1 MRTSPQS
8 ESTTW
13 WTYRLVSR
21 QLRVLWG
28 NPGFN
33 QHAGRWAR
41 FNPHCRDLCLTGCS
55 GTSSGLCVFLWYFY
69 FHISVLMCVFVHS
82 KAFTQMHYIWTAAG
96 KFKSR
101 SRSGFYTA
109 IVFRGKVSQI
119 AWCLF
124 PNVFPT
130 ERQTKAEPSADLK
143 WNPVFASR
151 PQKLNI
157 CKYTFFFFFFYM
169 KYCKTFSQLLR
180 ECKMTFQQIFSGS
193 PFCLSFPFLCF
204 KVPSSLTPLLSLSF
218 PVVSYG
224 FQTFPLSSLSVLY
237 SLMST
242 LILPCWPQQRQ
253 GPRSHSRLSL
263 FIISFCHNL
272 FSLLIFC
279 FSSSYPFFPFKA
291 CVPF

>member
-41 FNPHCRDLCLTGCS
+41 LNPHCRDLCLTGCS

-130 ERQTKAEPSADLK
+130 ERQKKAEPSADLK

-157 CKYTFFFFFFYM
+157 CKYTFFFFFTWNIAKHFHSFCVSV
-169 KYCKTFSQLLR
+169 KWHFSKFSAALLFASAFPSSVLKSLPR
-180 ECKMTFQQIFSGS
+180 SLPCSRSLFLLFHMVSR
-193 PFCLSFPFLCF
+193 PFLSHLC
-204 KVPSSLTPLLSLSF
+204 PSSTLWCQPL
-218 PVVSYG
+218 YCHADHNKDKDHAH
-224 FQTFPLSSLSVLY
+224 
-237 SLMST
+237 T
-242 LILPCWPQQRQ
+242 LDF
-253 GPRSHSRLSL
+253 L
-263 FIISFCHNL
+263 FL
-272 FSLLIFC
+272 
-279 FSSSYPFFPFKA
+279 
-291 CVPF
+291 

>member
-109 IVFRGKVSQI
+109 IVFRGKVSQM

-157 CKYTFFFFFFYM
+157 CKYTFFFFFFLHEIL
-169 KYCKTFSQLLR
+169 QN
-180 ECKMTFQQIFSGS
+180 IF
-193 PFCLSFPFLCF
+193 
-204 KVPSSLTPLLSLSF
+204 TA
-218 PVVSYG
+218 
-224 FQTFPLSSLSVLY
+224 SV
-237 SLMST
+237 
-242 LILPCWPQQRQ
+242 W
-253 GPRSHSRLSL
+253 
-263 FIISFCHNL
+263 
-272 FSLLIFC
+272 
-279 FSSSYPFFPFKA
+279 
-291 CVPF
+291 V

>member
-157 CKYTFFFFFFYM
+157 CKYTFFFFFYM
-169 KYCKTFSQLLR
+169 KYCKTFSQLL
-180 ECKMTFQQIFSGS
+180 CVKWHFSKFS
-193 PFCLSFPFLCF
+193 AALLFASAF
-204 KVPSSLTPLLSLSF
+204 PSSVFSLSF

-253 GPRSHSRLSL
+253 RPRSHSRLSL
-263 FIISFCHNL
+263 FIISFCHDL

>member
-1 MRTSPQS
+1 
-8 ESTTW
+8 
-13 WTYRLVSR
+13 
-21 QLRVLWG
+21 
-28 NPGFN
+28 
-33 QHAGRWAR
+33 
-41 FNPHCRDLCLTGCS
+41 
-55 GTSSGLCVFLWYFY
+55 
-69 FHISVLMCVFVHS
+69 MCVFVHS

-157 CKYTFFFFFFYM
+157 CKYTFFFFFLHEILQNIF
-169 KYCKTFSQLLR
+169 TASV
-180 ECKMTFQQIFSGS
+180 CKMTFQQIFSGS
-193 PFCLSFPFLCF
+193 PFCLSFPFPCF
-204 KVPSSLTPLLSLSF
+204 KVSSSLTPLLSLSF

-263 FIISFCHNL
+263 FIISFCHDL

-279 FSSSYPFFPFKA
+279 FSSAILFSPLKHVFLFK
-291 CVPF
+291 CV